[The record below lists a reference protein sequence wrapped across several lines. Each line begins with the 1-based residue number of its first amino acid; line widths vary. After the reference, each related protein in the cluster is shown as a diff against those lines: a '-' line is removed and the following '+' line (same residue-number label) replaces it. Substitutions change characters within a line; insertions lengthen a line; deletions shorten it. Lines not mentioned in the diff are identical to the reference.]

1 MKKYKEYLE
10 EANKRYF
17 SEDLDD
23 LLLYLKQEKEHLKNI
38 ETSFNFEQSFRV
50 ENEMGNRMSDIY
62 PYDQN
67 YEKIIELL
75 KESIEFDIKCL
86 KALIIDKLEKGGFDD
101 D

>member
-23 LLLYLKQEKEHLKNI
+23 LLMYLKEEKEYSKNI
-38 ETSFNFEQSFRV
+38 EKSFGQSFRV
-50 ENEMGNRMSDIY
+50 ENEMGKRMSDIY

-67 YEKIIELL
+67 YQKIIELL

-101 D
+101 E